1 MAKKPDYD
9 NQLSGID
16 ERIANLKAQRAE
28 IVKKKEAASVKE
40 VIEIFKDGNLTIDD
54 LKELISTKNT
64 SKTLQ
69 TTNDDNGKNATDS
82 ENNEK
87 EKNDK

>member
-9 NQLSGID
+9 KQLSGID

-54 LKELISTKNT
+54 LKELISTKNA

-69 TTNDDNGKNATDS
+69 TTNYDNGKNATDS